1 MVKIVRPEESYD
13 QLESLTMMPKSFC
26 KNSICL
32 IA

>member
-13 QLESLTMMPKSFC
+13 QLESLTHDAEVILQ
-26 KNSICL
+26 NSICL